1 MFIGIDHGT
10 QAVRFATLDNRKLEL
25 PRENVAESSVI
36 RDVEEGL
43 NLKLDFV
50 KLVALSYSMGDG
62 ITEITDIKKVKNR
75 GLKAAGGA
83 GRYVGGGTAIY
94 DAIRSSNTP
103 AIVLPGIHDESNI
116 DFRMKFFSH
125 GASPEKVGLAYYVL
139 KHHRT
144 EDFVLCDV
152 SSNTV
157 SLAIAD
163 SRIIGAIDA
172 AIFAPGIA
180 QGPLDL
186 QAIRDV
192 DTGLMTANE
201 AFSRGGI
208 LKHNISEKDTIA
220 TLALYVAMEISA
232 LQVLLHDYSM
242 SGSIFLAGSAAP
254 DVKELVDG
262 HLRTSSVVVE
272 PWGAAIGCAEI
283 AKDVS
288 EGATGIVGIP
298 VNA

>member
-10 QAVRFATLDNRKLEL
+10 QAIRFATLDNRKLEL
-25 PRENVAESSVI
+25 PRENVAEATVI
-36 RDVEEGL
+36 HDIEEGL
-43 NLKLDFV
+43 NLRLDFV

-62 ITEITDIKKVKNR
+62 ITEITDIRKVKNR
-75 GLKAAGGA
+75 GLKATGGA
-83 GRYVGGGTAIY
+83 GRYLGGGTAIY

-103 AIVLPGIHDESNI
+103 AVVLPGIHDESNI

-139 KHHRT
+139 KRHRT

-163 SRIIGAIDA
+163 SRIVGAIDA

-208 LKHNISEKDTIA
+208 LKHNMSEEDA
-220 TLALYVAMEISA
+220 TAVLALYVAMEISA

-242 SGSIFLAGSAAP
+242 SGSIFLAGSAAS
-254 DVKELVDG
+254 DVKELVEG

-298 VNA
+298 VNV